1 MNTAVI
7 LVVSLV
13 CGTSGALLAQ
23 TSTPAAAP
31 AASMS
36 TKAPVPAVQRKPGQK
51 NRQRVISHTPD
62 QPGTPVPQ
70 KHTGRRAAPH
80 PNSVQHPNVT
90 FAQARTRQHHE
101 RHDRRWWTGHYR
113 TIVFV
118 NGCGYYYW
126 DAGYW
131 FPAYGYDPQNESY
144 DYDGPIY
151 TYGDLLPDQVIYNVQ
166 RALKDLGYYEGA
178 LTGSLSQSSRAAIAA
193 FQQDNGLDVTGAIDA
208 PTVEALGLD

>member
-1 MNTAVI
+1 MKTAVI
-7 LVVSLV
+7 CLVSLA

-23 TSTPAAAP
+23 TATPAAAP
-31 AASMS
+31 AA
-36 TKAPVPAVQRKPGQK
+36 TIRAGAPTPAVQRKPTQRH
-51 NRQRVISHTPD
+51 RQREISRAAD
-62 QPGTPVPQ
+62 QTGSPAPQ
-70 KHTGRRAAPH
+70 KQTGRRGVARSTP
-80 PNSVQHPNVT
+80 VQHPNVT

-101 RHDRRWWTGHYR
+101 RHDRHWWTGHYR

-126 DAGYW
+126 DVGYW
-131 FPAYGYDPQNESY
+131 CPAYGYDPQNESY

-151 TYGDLLPDQVIYNVQ
+151 TYGNLLPDQVIYNVQ
-166 RALKDLGYYEGA
+166 RALKDLGYYDGA

-193 FQQDNGLDVTGAIDA
+193 FQQDNGLDATGAIDA